1 MLSLGVIKLNYLIEC
16 LLDLT
21 IVLYKTSILMGQAKT
36 LHMPV
41 DTILGR
47 RVSSISFFI
56 WRKQVCIISSPLR
69 SQRPNHRNLL
79 LFTDKLTNFRI
90 YLVVLQIKTMHSSQY
105 THLIHIEFCLYSTFS
120 LVINSGCHKPISF
133 LHNVPYLYVGPY
145 MIHEHNVTSNE
156 STFNKLV

>member
-1 MLSLGVIKLNYLIEC
+1 MLTW
-16 LLDLT
+16 LDYCT
-21 IVLYKTSILMGQAKT
+21 IQDEHPHGSGQNSPYARW
-36 LHMPV
+36 HV
-41 DTILGR
+41 LGR

-133 LHNVPYLYVGPY
+133 LHNVPYLYVGLY

-156 STFNKLV
+156 STFNKLVWVFSICTN